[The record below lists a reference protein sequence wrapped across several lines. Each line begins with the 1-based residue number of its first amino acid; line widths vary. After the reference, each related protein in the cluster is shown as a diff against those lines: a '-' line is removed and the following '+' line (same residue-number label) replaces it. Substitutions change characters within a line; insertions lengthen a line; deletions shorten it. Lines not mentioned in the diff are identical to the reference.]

1 MNKNDY
7 DWIFMN
13 DIDEYLVIK
22 NESLK
27 HYLSRNRFKKC
38 DFIKFHWVLANDNNL
53 IHYDNR
59 TLSERFNPPYKLDT
73 HIKTIIRGNIEDLQF
88 DIHTPFI
95 SPHRNISCDN
105 KGNIYKNKEILF
117 QDVNDINI
125 DKAYIIHYKYKS
137 TDEFINKYKRSYR
150 WENMDFMKMR
160 VKEYF
165 EDNNATMD
173 KFKYVEKKLNLN
185 LSDIKNKLNIK

>member
-1 MNKNDY
+1 MIRQIIKAQKVEFTLYYEMNKYKY

-59 TLSERFNPPYKLDT
+59 TLSERFKPPY
-73 HIKTIIRGNIEDLQF
+73 
-88 DIHTPFI
+88 
-95 SPHRNISCDN
+95 
-105 KGNIYKNKEILF
+105 
-117 QDVNDINI
+117 
-125 DKAYIIHYKYKS
+125 
-137 TDEFINKYKRSYR
+137 
-150 WENMDFMKMR
+150 
-160 VKEYF
+160 
-165 EDNNATMD
+165 
-173 KFKYVEKKLNLN
+173 
-185 LSDIKNKLNIK
+185 